1 MSHNKV
7 TLNQN
12 YFFDIESK
20 VLTNLVGDVISLG
33 ENEKRVLSVFVSN
46 ENTVISKK
54 QLIESVWNARG
65 VQVDEASVTQAI
77 SSLRRSLSDS
87 IKTPKFIK
95 TEPRVGYKFIGNVE
109 PVVNLEDQVIRQPL
123 SKREGT
129 KEIKSN
135 ITGYENIYSRRENDV
150 YDSTLL
156 CYSILVLIV
165 VVLTSLIVFNYNDSQ
180 WVLLY
185 LYNKIVY

>member
-95 TEPRVGYKFIGNVE
+95 TEPRVGYKFIGKVE
-109 PVVNLEDQVIRQPL
+109 PVVNLEDQMVRQPL
-123 SKREGT
+123 SKREET

-135 ITGYENIYSRRENDV
+135 ITGNENIYSRRENDV

-156 CYSILVLIV
+156 CYSMLVLIV

-180 WVLLY
+180 RVLLY
-185 LYNKIVY
+185 LYNKIVS

>member
-95 TEPRVGYKFIGNVE
+95 TEPRVGYKFIGEVE
-109 PVVNLEDQVIRQPL
+109 PVVNLEDQVIRQAL
-123 SKREGT
+123 SKRQET

-135 ITGYENIYSRRENDV
+135 ITGHENIYPRREDDI

-156 CYSILVLIV
+156 CYSMLVLIV

-180 WVLLY
+180 RVLLY
-185 LYNKIVY
+185 LYNKIVS

>member
-95 TEPRVGYKFIGNVE
+95 TEPRVGYKFIGKVE

-123 SKREGT
+123 SKRQET

-135 ITGYENIYSRRENDV
+135 ITGHENIYPRRENDV

-156 CYSILVLIV
+156 CYSMLVLIV

-180 WVLLY
+180 RVLLY
-185 LYNKIVY
+185 LYNKIVS

>member
-65 VQVDEASVTQAI
+65 VQVDEASLTQAI

-95 TEPRVGYKFIGNVE
+95 TEPRVGYKFIGKVE
-109 PVVNLEDQVIRQPL
+109 PVVNLEDQMIGQPL
-123 SKREGT
+123 SKRQET

-135 ITGYENIYSRRENDV
+135 ITGHENIYSRRENDV

-156 CYSILVLIV
+156 CYSMLVLIV

-180 WVLLY
+180 RVLLY
-185 LYNKIVY
+185 LYNKIVS

>member
-77 SSLRRSLSDS
+77 SSLRRRLSDS

-95 TEPRVGYKFIGNVE
+95 TEPRVGYKFIGKVE

-123 SKREGT
+123 SKRQET

-135 ITGYENIYSRRENDV
+135 ITGHENIYPRRENDV

-156 CYSILVLIV
+156 CYLMLVLIV

-185 LYNKIVY
+185 LYNKIVS

>member
-1 MSHNKV
+1 MPHNKV
-7 TLNQN
+7 TLNKN

-20 VLTNLVGDVISLG
+20 VLTNLMGDVISLG

-95 TEPRVGYKFIGNVE
+95 TEPRVGYKFIGKVE

-123 SKREGT
+123 RKREET
-129 KEIKSN
+129 KDIKSN
-135 ITGYENIYSRRENDV
+135 ITGYENIYPRRENDI

-156 CYSILVLIV
+156 CYSMLVLIV

>member
-7 TLNQN
+7 TLNKN

-46 ENTVISKK
+46 ENTVISKQ

-77 SSLRRSLSDS
+77 SSLRFSLSDS
-87 IKTPKFIK
+87 IKRPKFIK

-109 PVVNLEDQVIRQPL
+109 PVANLEDQVIRQPL

-185 LYNKIVY
+185 LYNKIIY

>member
-33 ENEKRVLSVFVSN
+33 ENEKRVLSAFVSN

-185 LYNKIVY
+185 LYNKIIY

>member
-95 TEPRVGYKFIGNVE
+95 TEPRVGYKFIGKVE
-109 PVVNLEDQVIRQPL
+109 PVVNLEDQVIRQAL
-123 SKREGT
+123 SKRQET

-135 ITGYENIYSRRENDV
+135 ITGYENIYPRREDDI

-156 CYSILVLIV
+156 CYSMLVLIV

-180 WVLLY
+180 RVLLY
-185 LYNKIVY
+185 LYNNIVS

>member
-7 TLNQN
+7 TLNKN

-20 VLTNLVGDVISLG
+20 VLTNLVGDIISLG

-46 ENTVISKK
+46 KNTVISKK

-87 IKTPKFIK
+87 IKRPKFIK

-109 PVVNLEDQVIRQPL
+109 PVVNLEDQMIRQPL
-123 SKREGT
+123 SKRQET
-129 KEIKSN
+129 KEIKLN
-135 ITGYENIYSRRENDV
+135 ITGHENIYSRRENDV

-156 CYSILVLIV
+156 CYSMLVLIV

-185 LYNKIVY
+185 LYNKIVS

>member
-7 TLNQN
+7 TLNKN

-20 VLTNLVGDVISLG
+20 VLTNLVGDIISLG

-46 ENTVISKK
+46 KNTVISKK

-77 SSLRRSLSDS
+77 SSLRRSLSNS
-87 IKTPKFIK
+87 IKRPKFIK

-109 PVVNLEDQVIRQPL
+109 PVVNLEDQMIRQPL
-123 SKREGT
+123 SKRQET
-129 KEIKSN
+129 KEIKLN
-135 ITGYENIYSRRENDV
+135 ITGHENIYSRRENDV

-156 CYSILVLIV
+156 CYSMLVLIV
-165 VVLTSLIVFNYNDSQ
+165 VVLTSLILFNYNDSQ

-185 LYNKIVY
+185 LYNKIVS

>member
-12 YFFDIESK
+12 YFFDIESN

-33 ENEKRVLSVFVSN
+33 DNEKRVLSIFVSN

-65 VQVDEASVTQAI
+65 VQVDETSVTQAI

-87 IKTPKFIK
+87 IKKPKFIK
-95 TEPRVGYKFIGNVE
+95 TEPRVGYKFIGKVA
-109 PVVNLEDQVIRQPL
+109 PVVNLEDQMIRQPL
-123 SKREGT
+123 SKRQET

-135 ITGYENIYSRRENDV
+135 ITGHENIYSRRENDV

-156 CYSILVLIV
+156 CYSMLVLIV

-185 LYNKIVY
+185 LYNKIVS

>member
-7 TLNQN
+7 TLNKN

-20 VLTNLVGDVISLG
+20 VLTNLVGDIISLG
-33 ENEKRVLSVFVSN
+33 ENEKRVLSFFVSN
-46 ENTVISKK
+46 KNTVISKK

-87 IKTPKFIK
+87 IKRPKFIK

-109 PVVNLEDQVIRQPL
+109 PVVNLEDQMIRQPL
-123 SKREGT
+123 SKRQET
-129 KEIKSN
+129 KEIKLN
-135 ITGYENIYSRRENDV
+135 ITGHENIYSRRENDV

-156 CYSILVLIV
+156 CYSMLVLIV

-185 LYNKIVY
+185 LYNKIVS

>member
-20 VLTNLVGDVISLG
+20 VLTNLVGEVISLG

-77 SSLRRSLSDS
+77 SSLRSSLSDS

-165 VVLTSLIVFNYNDSQ
+165 VALTSLIVFNYNDSQ

-185 LYNKIVY
+185 LYNKIIY

>member
-185 LYNKIVY
+185 LYNKIIY

>member
-33 ENEKRVLSVFVSN
+33 ENEKRVLSVFVGN

-77 SSLRRSLSDS
+77 SSLRRSLIDS

-95 TEPRVGYKFIGNVE
+95 TEPRVGYKFIGKVE
-109 PVVNLEDQVIRQPL
+109 PVVNLEDQMVRQPL
-123 SKREGT
+123 SKREET

-135 ITGYENIYSRRENDV
+135 ITGNENIYSRRENDV

-156 CYSILVLIV
+156 CYSMLVLIV

>member
-95 TEPRVGYKFIGNVE
+95 TEPRVGYKFIGKVE
-109 PVVNLEDQVIRQPL
+109 PVVNLEDQVIRQAL
-123 SKREGT
+123 SKRQET

-135 ITGYENIYSRRENDV
+135 ITGHENIYPRREDDI

-156 CYSILVLIV
+156 CYSRLVLIV

-180 WVLLY
+180 RVLLY
-185 LYNKIVY
+185 LYNKIVS

>member
-1 MSHNKV
+1 MKGSR
-7 TLNQN
+7 
-12 YFFDIESK
+12 S
-20 VLTNLVGDVISLG
+20 DVISLG

-46 ENTVISKK
+46 KNTVISKK

-165 VVLTSLIVFNYNDSQ
+165 VALTSLIVFNYNDSQ

-185 LYNKIVY
+185 LYNKIIY

>member
-95 TEPRVGYKFIGNVE
+95 TEPRVGYKFIGKVE

-123 SKREGT
+123 SKREET

-135 ITGYENIYSRRENDV
+135 ITGHENIYPRRENDV

-156 CYSILVLIV
+156 CYSMLVLIV

-180 WVLLY
+180 RVLLY
-185 LYNKIVY
+185 LYNKIVS

>member
-77 SSLRRSLSDS
+77 SSLRRRLSDS

-95 TEPRVGYKFIGNVE
+95 TEPRVGYKFIGKVE

-123 SKREGT
+123 SKREET

-135 ITGYENIYSRRENDV
+135 ITGHENIYPRRENDV

-156 CYSILVLIV
+156 CYLMLVLIV

-185 LYNKIVY
+185 LYNKIVS

>member
-33 ENEKRVLSVFVSN
+33 ENEKIVLSVFVSN

-185 LYNKIVY
+185 LYNKIIY

>member
-12 YFFDIESK
+12 YFFDIKSK

-95 TEPRVGYKFIGNVE
+95 TEPRVGYKFIENVE
-109 PVVNLEDQVIRQPL
+109 PVVNLEDQMIRQPL

-165 VVLTSLIVFNYNDSQ
+165 VALTSLIVFNYNDSQ

-185 LYNKIVY
+185 LYNKIIY

>member
-95 TEPRVGYKFIGNVE
+95 TEPRVGYKFIGKVE
-109 PVVNLEDQVIRQPL
+109 PVVNLEDQMIRQPL
-123 SKREGT
+123 SKRQET

-135 ITGYENIYSRRENDV
+135 ITGHENIYSCRENDV

-156 CYSILVLIV
+156 CYSMLVLIV

-185 LYNKIVY
+185 LYNKIVS

>member
-7 TLNQN
+7 TLNKN

-20 VLTNLVGDVISLG
+20 VLTNLMGDVISLG

-46 ENTVISKK
+46 KNTVISKK

-95 TEPRVGYKFIGNVE
+95 TEPRVGYKFIGKVE
-109 PVVNLEDQVIRQPL
+109 PVVNLEDKMIRQPL
-123 SKREGT
+123 SKREET

-135 ITGYENIYSRRENDV
+135 ITGHENIYSRRENDV

-156 CYSILVLIV
+156 CYSMLVLIV

-180 WVLLY
+180 RVLLY
-185 LYNKIVY
+185 LYNKIVS

>member
-7 TLNQN
+7 TLNKN

-20 VLTNLVGDVISLG
+20 VLTNLVGDIISIG

-46 ENTVISKK
+46 KNTVISKK

-87 IKTPKFIK
+87 IKRPKFIK

-109 PVVNLEDQVIRQPL
+109 PVVNLEDQMIRQPL
-123 SKREGT
+123 SKRQET
-129 KEIKSN
+129 KEIKLN
-135 ITGYENIYSRRENDV
+135 ITGHENIYSRRENDV

-156 CYSILVLIV
+156 CYSMLVLIV

-185 LYNKIVY
+185 LYNKIVS

>member
-95 TEPRVGYKFIGNVE
+95 TEPRVGYKFIGKVE

-123 SKREGT
+123 SKREET

-135 ITGYENIYSRRENDV
+135 ITGHENIYPRRENDV

-180 WVLLY
+180 RVLLY
-185 LYNKIVY
+185 LYNKIVS

>member
-33 ENEKRVLSVFVSN
+33 ENEKRVLSIFVSN

-87 IKTPKFIK
+87 IKTLKFIK

-109 PVVNLEDQVIRQPL
+109 PVVNLEDQMIRQPL
-123 SKREGT
+123 SKRQET

-135 ITGYENIYSRRENDV
+135 ITGHENIYSRRENDV

-156 CYSILVLIV
+156 CYSMLVLIV

-185 LYNKIVY
+185 LYNKIVS

>member
-20 VLTNLVGDVISLG
+20 VLTNLVGEVISLG

-95 TEPRVGYKFIGNVE
+95 TEPRVGYKFIGKVE
-109 PVVNLEDQVIRQPL
+109 PVVNLEDQMIRQPL

-165 VVLTSLIVFNYNDSQ
+165 VALTSLIVFNYNDSQ

-185 LYNKIVY
+185 LYNKIIY

>member
-33 ENEKRVLSVFVSN
+33 ENEKRVLSAFVSN

-87 IKTPKFIK
+87 IKTPKLIK

-185 LYNKIVY
+185 LYNKIIY

>member
-12 YFFDIESK
+12 YFFDIKSK

-109 PVVNLEDQVIRQPL
+109 PVVNLEDQMIRQPL

-165 VVLTSLIVFNYNDSQ
+165 VALTSLIVFNYNDSQ

-185 LYNKIVY
+185 LYNKIIY

>member
-7 TLNQN
+7 TLNKN

-95 TEPRVGYKFIGNVE
+95 TEPRVGYKFIGKVE
-109 PVVNLEDQVIRQPL
+109 PVVNLEDQMIGQPL
-123 SKREGT
+123 SKREET

-135 ITGYENIYSRRENDV
+135 ITGHENIYSRRENDV

-156 CYSILVLIV
+156 CYSMLVLIV

-180 WVLLY
+180 RVLLY
-185 LYNKIVY
+185 LYNKIVS

>member
-33 ENEKRVLSVFVSN
+33 ENEKRVLSAFVSN

-165 VVLTSLIVFNYNDSQ
+165 VALTSLIVFNYNDSQ

-185 LYNKIVY
+185 LYNKIIY

>member
-95 TEPRVGYKFIGNVE
+95 TEPRVGYKFIGKVE
-109 PVVNLEDQVIRQPL
+109 PVVNLEDQVIRQAL
-123 SKREGT
+123 SKRQET

-135 ITGYENIYSRRENDV
+135 ITGHENIYSRRENDV

-156 CYSILVLIV
+156 CYSMLVLIV

-180 WVLLY
+180 RVLLY
-185 LYNKIVY
+185 LYNKIVS

>member
-95 TEPRVGYKFIGNVE
+95 TEPRVGYKFIGKVE
-109 PVVNLEDQVIRQPL
+109 PVVNLEDQVIRQAL
-123 SKREGT
+123 SKRQET

-135 ITGYENIYSRRENDV
+135 ITGYENIYPRREDDI

-156 CYSILVLIV
+156 CYSMLVLIV

-180 WVLLY
+180 RVLLY
-185 LYNKIVY
+185 LYNKIVS

>member
-95 TEPRVGYKFIGNVE
+95 TEPRVGYKFIGKVE
-109 PVVNLEDQVIRQPL
+109 PVVNLEDQVIRQAL
-123 SKREGT
+123 SKRQET

-135 ITGYENIYSRRENDV
+135 ITGYENIYPRREDDI

-156 CYSILVLIV
+156 CYSMLVLIV

-180 WVLLY
+180 RVLLY

>member
-7 TLNQN
+7 TLNKN

-20 VLTNLVGDVISLG
+20 VLTNLVGGIISLG

-46 ENTVISKK
+46 KNTVISKK

-87 IKTPKFIK
+87 IKRPKFIK

-109 PVVNLEDQVIRQPL
+109 PVVNLEDQMIRQPL
-123 SKREGT
+123 SKRQET
-129 KEIKSN
+129 KEIKLN
-135 ITGYENIYSRRENDV
+135 ITGHENIYSRRENDV

-156 CYSILVLIV
+156 CYSMLVLIV

-185 LYNKIVY
+185 LYNKIVS

>member
-33 ENEKRVLSVFVSN
+33 ENEKRVLSAFVSN

-87 IKTPKFIK
+87 IKTPKFIE
-95 TEPRVGYKFIGNVE
+95 TEPRAGYKFIGNVE
-109 PVVNLEDQVIRQPL
+109 PVVNLEDQMIRQPL
-123 SKREGT
+123 SKRQET

-135 ITGYENIYSRRENDV
+135 ITGHENIYSRRENDV

-185 LYNKIVY
+185 LYNKIVS